1 MQLRWDAMEDEK
13 SPKSGGGGGVVKYR
27 NFGEYIHV

>member
-1 MQLRWDAMEDEK
+1 MQLGWDAMEDEK
-13 SPKSGGGGGVVKYR
+13 SPKSGGGGYR

>member
-1 MQLRWDAMEDEK
+1 MQLGWDAMEDEK
-13 SPKSGGGGGVVKYR
+13 SPKSGGGGLKYR

>member
-1 MQLRWDAMEDEK
+1 MQLGWDAMEDEK
-13 SPKSGGGGGVVKYR
+13 SPKSGGGLKYR

>member
-1 MQLRWDAMEDEK
+1 MQLGWDAMEDEK
-13 SPKSGGGGGVVKYR
+13 SPKSGGGGGLKYR